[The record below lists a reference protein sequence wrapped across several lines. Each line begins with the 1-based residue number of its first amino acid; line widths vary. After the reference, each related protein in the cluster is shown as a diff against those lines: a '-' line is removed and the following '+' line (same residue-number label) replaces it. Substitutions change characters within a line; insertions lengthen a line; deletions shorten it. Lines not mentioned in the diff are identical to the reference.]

1 MRMIDEERKGRTTLH
16 DDEVNKALDVVEQA
30 ICQHRDGKHKDYKP
44 PEEGEI
50 NRRALEL
57 AREADEEREKS
68 A

>member
-1 MRMIDEERKGRTTLH
+1 M
-16 DDEVNKALDVVEQA
+16 
-30 ICQHRDGKHKDYKP
+30 HKDYKP